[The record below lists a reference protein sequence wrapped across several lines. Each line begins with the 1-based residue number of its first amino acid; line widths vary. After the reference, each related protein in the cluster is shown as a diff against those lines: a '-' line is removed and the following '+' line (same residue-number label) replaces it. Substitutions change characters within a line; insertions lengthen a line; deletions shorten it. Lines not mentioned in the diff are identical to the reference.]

1 MTLKKLFTFLI
12 IFISVQFKAYSAETY
27 LYGGAKIFNYG
38 IEESDLQEIN
48 TSLVAL
54 GFSSSTSST
63 DNTGIGFD
71 IGFGA
76 EISPNLSIEAGYV
89 NYGTL
94 TINTKLTGP
103 TENVTTDITGDGVTG
118 AAKFSQE
125 GLDELTNLSGQ
136 GRPIPG
142 QSLTNS
148 PESTYPWESPATLT
162 NPREALDSIVA
173 EIMQPEAVKNVV
185 NALAKGGAVGDI
197 ASAILYAKFT
207 EGEISI
213 DTMMLLAEPIMYT
226 LMAIGEEANIKY
238 NIEGNDLDE
247 FDEEDEAEEIDNK
260 INQFK
265 TAVSDIK
272 NKTTQKLKPT
282 VDTNVVPQNILD
294 KVKQQGTEIR
304 SLLSKGEE

>member
-1 MTLKKLFTFLI
+1 METPKRQPNPI
-12 IFISVQFKAYSAETY
+12 I
-27 LYGGAKIFNYG
+27 
-38 IEESDLQEIN
+38 
-48 TSLVAL
+48 
-54 GFSSSTSST
+54 SSSLSEAAASAVL
-63 DNTGIGFD
+63 DGLDAGFTID
-71 IGFGA
+71 
-76 EISPNLSIEAGYV
+76 EIAPD
-89 NYGTL
+89 
-94 TINTKLTGP
+94 KGP
-103 TENVTTDITGDGVTG
+103 KIRGE
-118 AAKFSQE
+118 AKFNQE
-125 GLDELTNLSGQ
+125 GLDELVNLSSQ

-148 PESTYPWESPATLT
+148 PDTKYPWENPPELS
-162 NPREALDSIVA
+162 NPREALDVIVA

-185 NALAKGGAVGDI
+185 NALAKGGAIGDI

-213 DTMMLLAEPIMYT
+213 DTMMLLAEPVMYT

-260 INQFK
+260 VNQFR

-272 NKTTQKLKPT
+272 NQTTQKLKPT
-282 VDTNVVPQNILD
+282 VDTNVVPKNILD
-294 KVKQQGTEIR
+294 KVKEQGPEIR